1 MTFLITCNIY
11 RKVKLLRKIYLILHK
26 INSKT
31 MQAYEFNTVVR
42 DGIIHIPKQFSEKNL
57 TQVRVILLADTVKKV
72 SEPLKSKFTA
82 LRLKTKGFT
91 FNREE
96 THER

>member
-1 MTFLITCNIY
+1 
-11 RKVKLLRKIYLILHK
+11 
-26 INSKT
+26 

-42 DGIIHIPKQFSEKNL
+42 DGVIHVPKQFSEEKL
-57 TQVRVILLADTVKKV
+57 SWVKVILL
-72 SEPLKSKFTA
+72 SESAKRISDPHRNKFTA
-82 LRLKTKGFT
+82 MRLKTKGFI